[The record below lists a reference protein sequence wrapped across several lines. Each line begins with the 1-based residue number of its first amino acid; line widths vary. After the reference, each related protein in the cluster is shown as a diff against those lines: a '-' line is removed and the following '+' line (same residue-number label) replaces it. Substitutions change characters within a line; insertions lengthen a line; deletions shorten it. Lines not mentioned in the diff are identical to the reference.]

1 MKADKIIISL
11 LTLLLSLSL
20 FSCTESTVKNREYD
34 EEEVLLA
41 AKDLI
46 EKSLPLNE
54 ILYGEGLSYDEN
66 SGIGIYKEA
75 KEESLS
81 KYEIADIK
89 TLTEKIEAVF
99 SDSYIKTIN
108 SSDIFNP
115 IVDEGVTLSYAR
127 YFEDER
133 ENEDPEKKESV
144 ILVNSNYDYFLKNTY
159 EYVGELTVKGSEGE
173 YVIVSSVVRATRED
187 GVTRDF
193 VLEIKLIEESLGWRI
208 CSPTYVVYNEYT
220 DIYED
225 MIK

>member
-1 MKADKIIISL
+1 MKADRIIIFL

-34 EEEVLLA
+34 EQEVLLEA
-41 AKDLI
+41 RELI
-46 EKSLPLNE
+46 EKSISLNE
-54 ILYGEGLSYDEN
+54 ILYGDGLSYDEE

-75 KEESLS
+75 TEESLS
-81 KYEIADIK
+81 KYGIADMK
-89 TLTEKIEAVF
+89 DLTEKIEAVF

-127 YFEDER
+127 YFEDEK
-133 ENEDPEKKESV
+133 ETDDPQLKKSI
-144 ILVNSNYDYFLKNTY
+144 ILVNSKYEYTLKNKY
-159 EYVGELTVKGSEGE
+159 EYIGELSVKGSEGE
-173 YVIVSSVVRATRED
+173 YVIVSSVVRATRAD
-187 GVTRDF
+187 GAVRDF
-193 VLEIKLIEESLGWRI
+193 VIEIKLIEETYGWRL
-208 CSPTYVVYNEYT
+208 STPTYVVYNEYT